1 MRGTGSI
8 GVGNEPLYVIDGFPI
23 EQSYDHDFNP
33 LNTINPGDIESIE
46 VLKDASATAI
56 YGSRGANGVVLI
68 TTKTGKAGAAKIEL
82 DVYTGLQEV
91 INKIDL
97 MNARE
102 YAEMS
107 VEARNRAHVQGG
119 SATDPNEVRDV
130 GNRIPPAFQDLS
142 GIGEGTDWQDAIF
155 RVAPTQNYMLTAS
168 GGTEKTR
175 YLISGSYFNQEGIV
189 MATGFDRFTA
199 RVNLDV
205 DLTRKLR
212 AGINLTPSLTRGNGI
227 NTEGAT
233 QNDGIIN
240 LTLNMFPTCRSSTK
254 TAPIPTGRTR
264 TLASIS
270 KIRSGYW
277 KITTRNAGSC
287 GCWERCSPSTPSW
300 KDSAQGPVLALT
312 WATEAPT
319 SSGRTCW
326 ALARNCGVRPR
337 PGFACRYPKLQL
349 VE

>member
-1 MRGTGSI
+1 MKALFLSHALYKALTLIAVMGLSTSVLAQVPVSGKVTAQESGSGLPGVNVLLKGTTLGTTTNADGQYTLSIPGGGGTLVFSFISYVTEEVPVNNRSVIDISLVPDIKALNEVVVVGYGTQKRGDVTGSVASVSAEKIRNIPAAGLDQKLAGQLAGVQVSQTNGAPGAGVTVRVRGTGSI
-8 GVGNEPLYVIDGFPI
+8 GAGNEPLYVIDGFPI

-119 SATDPNEVRDV
+119 GSATDPNEVRDV

-168 GGTEKTR
+168 GGTEK
-175 YLISGSYFNQEGIV
+175 
-189 MATGFDRFTA
+189 
-199 RVNLDV
+199 
-205 DLTRKLR
+205 
-212 AGINLTPSLTRGNGI
+212 
-227 NTEGAT
+227 
-233 QNDGIIN
+233 
-240 LTLNMFPTCRSSTK
+240 
-254 TAPIPTGRTR
+254 
-264 TLASIS
+264 
-270 KIRSGYW
+270 
-277 KITTRNAGSC
+277 
-287 GCWERCSPSTPSW
+287 
-300 KDSAQGPVLALT
+300 
-312 WATEAPT
+312 
-319 SSGRTCW
+319 
-326 ALARNCGVRPR
+326 
-337 PGFACRYPKLQL
+337 PGT
-349 VE
+349 